1 MALFSNTRL
10 QTKLIVGFVLSSLM
24 TLAVGMFA
32 VIELHKVNDA
42 DTILYERATVPMKD
56 LLRLAVGFQR
66 VRVNLQGIVGAS
78 TDEEVQQRIAQI
90 ERLRKEIDDSS
101 KAVEK
106 TLISDEAK
114 RVIAEYKTHRATFR
128 QMTDRIIKLKV
139 SGDSKGAEDILDGE
153 AQKISDQYQDAI
165 NRLVKSK
172 EEQGHLLAQSN
183 DDLAGFSTKM
193 IFAAI
198 ALGFILS
205 VGQGIMLTRAVMQQL
220 GEDPGYLAEVAG
232 KIAGGDLNVAFRPQK
247 RPGGVYHVL
256 QSMVA
261 TMKDKIAEA
270 EQKSQEAAEQARQA
284 EQATQEAHAAKAQ
297 AERARAEGM
306 LQAAHQLEG
315 VVEVVS
321 TVTEQL
327 SALIVQSSRGAE
339 EQSHRVSV
347 TSSAMEEMN
356 ATVGEVAENAA
367 KASETSDAAR
377 AKAQDGAQMVSNV
390 VNDITAVQ
398 RQSLEV
404 KTDMAALGKQAD
416 GIGQIMG
423 VISDIADQT
432 NLLALNAA
440 IEAARAGDAG
450 RGFAV
455 VADEVRK
462 LAEKTMTA
470 TQEVG
475 RAIKEIQEGTKKNI
489 QSVEQTGESIE
500 QATKLS
506 EQSGESLKNILECV
520 QLVNDQVQS
529 IATASEQQSA
539 ASEEIN
545 RSVEQVATISAETAQ
560 AMEQASKAVTD
571 LAQQS
576 QALQQLIGEMKS
588 QG

>member
-1 MALFSNTRL
+1 MSLLKNTRL

-24 TLAVGMFA
+24 TLAVGVFA
-32 VIELHKVNDA
+32 VVELHKVNDA
-42 DTILYERATVPMKD
+42 DTILYERATVPMRD

-66 VRVNLQGIVGAS
+66 VRVNMQGIVGAS
-78 TDEEVQQRIAQI
+78 TEAEVQQRIATI
-90 ERLRKEIDDSS
+90 EKLRKEIDESS

-114 RVIAEYKTHRATFR
+114 RIIEEYKVHRASFR
-128 QMTDRIIKLKV
+128 QMTDRVIKLKT
-139 SGDSKGAEDILDGE
+139 SGDTKGAEDVLDGE
-153 AQKISDQYQDAI
+153 AQKVSDQYQNAI
-165 NRLVKSK
+165 NRLVASK

-183 DDLAGFSTKM
+183 NDLAGFSTKM

-198 ALGFILS
+198 ALGFVLS

-232 KIAGGDLNVAFRPQK
+232 KIAGGDLNVAFRQQK
-247 RPGGVYHVL
+247 RQGGVYHVL

-284 EQATQEAHAAKAQ
+284 ELATQEAHAAKAQ
-297 AERARAEGM
+297 ADRARAEGM

-315 VVEVVS
+315 VVDVIS
-321 TVTEQL
+321 TATEQL

-377 AKAQDGAQMVSNV
+377 AKAQDGAQMVGNV

-462 LAEKTMTA
+462 LAEKTMSA

-475 RAIKEIQEGTKKNI
+475 GVIRGIQEGTRKSI
-489 QSVEQTGESIE
+489 DGVERSVSIIE
-500 QATKLS
+500 GAT
-506 EQSGESLKNILECV
+506 QRATVSGESLAQIVN
-520 QLVNDQVQS
+520 LVEQASDQVRS
-529 IATASEQQSA
+529 IAAASEQQSA
-539 ASEEIN
+539 SSEEIS
-545 RSVEQVATISAETAQ
+545 RAVEQVATISAETAQ
-560 AMEQASKAVTD
+560 AMGRASEAMAEMTRQAQV
-571 LAQQS
+571 LR
-576 QALQQLIGEMKS
+576 QLIHELKAG
-588 QG
+588 

>member
-1 MALFSNTRL
+1 MSLLKNTRL

-24 TLAVGMFA
+24 TLVVGAFA

-42 DTILYERATVPMKD
+42 DTVLYERATVPMRD
-56 LLRLAVGFQR
+56 LLRLSVGFQR
-66 VRVNLQGIVGAS
+66 IRVNMQGIVGA
-78 TDEEVQQRIAQI
+78 TNNEEIQQRIAQI

-114 RVIAEYKTHRATFR
+114 RVIEEYKGHRAGFR
-128 QMTDRIIKLKV
+128 QMTDRAIKLKIA
-139 SGDSKGAEDILDGE
+139 GDTKGAEDILDGE
-153 AQKISDQYQDAI
+153 GQQLADRYQDAI

-183 DDLAGFSTKM
+183 DDLAVFSTKM

-198 ALGFILS
+198 AVGFILS
-205 VGQGIMLTRAVMQQL
+205 VGQGVMLTRAVMQQL

-232 KIAGGDLNVAFRPQK
+232 KIAEGDLNVAFRPQK
-247 RPGGVYHVL
+247 RQGGVYQVL
-256 QSMVA
+256 QNMVA
-261 TMKDKIAEA
+261 TMKEKIAEA
-270 EQKSQEAAEQARQA
+270 EQKSQEASEQARQA
-284 EQATQEAHAAKAQ
+284 ELATQEAHAAKAQ
-297 AERARAEGM
+297 AERAKAEGM

-321 TVTEQL
+321 TATEQL

-339 EQSHRVSV
+339 EQSRRVSV

-367 KASETSDAAR
+367 KASETSEAAR
-377 AKAQDGAQMVSNV
+377 AKAQEGAQMVSNV

-398 RQSLEV
+398 KQSLEV
-404 KTDMAALGKQAD
+404 KTDMSALGKQAD
-416 GIGQIMG
+416 GIGQIMS

-462 LAEKTMTA
+462 LAEKTMAA

-475 RAIKEIQEGTKKNI
+475 GVIRGIQEGTRKSI
-489 QSVEQTGESIE
+489 DGVERSVSIIE
-500 QATKLS
+500 GAT
-506 EQSGESLKNILECV
+506 QRATISGESLALIV
-520 QLVNDQVQS
+520 TLVEQASDQVRS
-529 IATASEQQSA
+529 IAAASEQQSA
-539 ASEEIN
+539 SSEEIS
-545 RSVEQVATISAETAQ
+545 RAVEQVATISAETAQ
-560 AMEQASKAVTD
+560 AMGRATQAMTEMTQQ
-571 LAQQS
+571 AQV
-576 QALQQLIGEMKS
+576 LRQLIHEMKA
-588 QG
+588 G

>member
-1 MALFSNTRL
+1 MSLLNNTRL

-24 TLAVGMFA
+24 TLAVGVFA
-32 VIELHKVNDA
+32 VIELHRVNDA

-66 VRVNLQGIVGAS
+66 VRVNMQGIVGAS
-78 TDEEVQQRIAQI
+78 TDAEVQQRIATI
-90 ERLRKEIDDSS
+90 EKLRKEIDESS
-101 KAVEK
+101 RAVEK

-114 RVIAEYKTHRATFR
+114 RIIEEYKVHRASFR
-128 QMTDRIIKLKV
+128 QMTDKIIKLKT
-139 SGDSKGAEDILDGE
+139 SGDTKGAEDVLDGE
-153 AQKISDQYQDAI
+153 AQKVSDQYQNAI
-165 NRLVKSK
+165 NRLVASK

-183 DDLAGFSTKM
+183 DQLAAFSTKM

-198 ALGFILS
+198 AIGFILS

-232 KIAGGDLNVAFRPQK
+232 KIAGGDLHVVFRPQK
-247 RPGGVYHVL
+247 RQGGVYHVL
-256 QSMVA
+256 QNMVA

-270 EQKSQEAAEQARQA
+270 EQKSQEAALQAQQA
-284 EQATQEAHAAKAQ
+284 DLATQEAQAAKAQ
-297 AERARAEGM
+297 ADRARAEGM

-315 VVEVVS
+315 VVDVIS
-321 TVTEQL
+321 TATEQL
-327 SALIVQSSRGAE
+327 SALVVQSSRGAE

-367 KASETSDAAR
+367 KASETSESAR
-377 AKAQDGAQMVSNV
+377 AKAQEGAQMVSNV

-404 KTDMAALGKQAD
+404 KSDMAALGKQAD
-416 GIGQIMG
+416 GIGQIMS

-462 LAEKTMTA
+462 LAEKTMSA

-475 RAIKEIQEGTKKNI
+475 GVIRGIQEGTRKSI
-489 QSVEQTGESIE
+489 DGVERSVTIIE
-500 QATKLS
+500 GAT
-506 EQSGESLKNILECV
+506 QRATISGESLTQIVN
-520 QLVNDQVQS
+520 LVEQASDQVRS
-529 IATASEQQSA
+529 IAAASEQQSA
-539 ASEEIN
+539 SSEEIS
-545 RSVEQVATISAETAQ
+545 RAVEQVATISAETAQ
-560 AMEQASKAVTD
+560 AMGRASEAMAEMTRQAQV
-571 LAQQS
+571 LR
-576 QALQQLIGEMKS
+576 QLIHELKAG
-588 QG
+588 

>member
-1 MALFSNTRL
+1 MSLLKNTRL

-42 DTILYERATVPMKD
+42 DTVLYERATVPMRD
-56 LLRLAVGFQR
+56 LLRLSVGFQR
-66 VRVNLQGIVGAS
+66 IRVNMQGIVGA
-78 TDEEVQQRIAQI
+78 TNNEEIQQRIAQI

-462 LAEKTMTA
+462 LAEKTMSA

-475 RAIKEIQEGTKKNI
+475 GVIRGIQEGTRKSI
-489 QSVEQTGESIE
+489 DGVERSVSIIE
-500 QATKLS
+500 GAT
-506 EQSGESLKNILECV
+506 QRATISGESLAQIVN
-520 QLVNDQVQS
+520 LVEQASDQVRS
-529 IATASEQQSA
+529 IAAASEQQSA
-539 ASEEIN
+539 SSEEIS
-545 RSVEQVATISAETAQ
+545 RAVEQVATISAETAQ
-560 AMEQASKAVTD
+560 AMGRANEAMTEMTRQAQV
-571 LAQQS
+571 LR
-576 QALQQLIGEMKS
+576 QLIREMKA
-588 QG
+588 G

>member
-1 MALFSNTRL
+1 MSLIKNTRL
-10 QTKLIVGFVLSSLM
+10 QTKLIVGFVLSSLVTM
-24 TLAVGMFA
+24 VVGGFA
-32 VIELHKVNDA
+32 VVELNKVNTA
-42 DTILYERATVPMKD
+42 DTVLYERATVPMRD
-56 LLRLAVGFQR
+56 LLKLAVGFQR
-66 VRVNLQGIVGAS
+66 IRVNLQGIVGAS
-78 TDEEVQQRIAQI
+78 TEEEVKQRIATV
-90 ERLRKEIDDSS
+90 EKLRKEIDESS
-101 KAVEK
+101 RAVEK

-114 RVIAEYKTHRATFR
+114 RVIEEYKVHRAAFR
-128 QMTDRIIKLKV
+128 QMTDRVIKLKTA
-139 SGDSKGAEDILDGE
+139 GDSKGAEDILDGE
-153 AQKISDQYQDAI
+153 GDAVAARYQDAI

-172 EEQGHLLAQSN
+172 EEQGHLLAESN
-183 DDLAGFSTKM
+183 NQLADFSTKTIFVAIM
-193 IFAAI
+193 I
-198 ALGFILS
+198 GFILS
-205 VGQGIMLTRAVMQQL
+205 VGQGVMLTRAVMQQL

-232 KIAGGDLNVAFRPQK
+232 KIADGDLNVAFRPQK
-247 RPGGVYHVL
+247 RQGGVYHVL
-256 QSMVA
+256 QGMVA
-261 TMKDKIAEA
+261 TMKDKIFEA

-284 EQATQEAHAAKAQ
+284 ELATQEANAAKAQ
-297 AERARAEGM
+297 AERAKAEGM
-306 LQAAHQLEG
+306 LQAARQLEG

-339 EQSHRVSV
+339 EQSHRVIT

-367 KASETSDAAR
+367 KASETSDSAR
-377 AKAQDGAQMVSNV
+377 IKAQEGAQMVSNV

-398 RQSLEV
+398 RQSIEV
-404 KTDMAALGKQAD
+404 KNDMAALGKQAD

-475 RAIKEIQEGTKKNI
+475 GVIRGIQDGTRKSIDGVERSVAIIEG
-489 QSVEQTGESIE
+489 
-500 QATKLS
+500 AT
-506 EQSGESLKNILECV
+506 QRGTTSGESLAQIVN
-520 QLVNDQVQS
+520 LVEQASDQVRS

-539 ASEEIN
+539 SSEEIS
-545 RSVEQVATISAETAQ
+545 RAVEQVATISAETAQ
-560 AMEQASKAVTD
+560 AMSRASEAMAEMTQQAQI
-571 LAQQS
+571 LRR
-576 QALQQLIGEMKS
+576 LINEMKA
-588 QG
+588 G

>member
-1 MALFSNTRL
+1 MSLIKNTRL
-10 QTKLIVGFVLSSLM
+10 QTKLIVGFVLSSLVTM
-24 TLAVGMFA
+24 VVGGFA
-32 VIELHKVNDA
+32 VVELNKVNTA
-42 DTILYERATVPMKD
+42 DTVLYERATVPMRD
-56 LLRLAVGFQR
+56 LLKLSVGFQR
-66 VRVNLQGIVGAS
+66 IRVNLQGIVGAS
-78 TDEEVQQRIAQI
+78 TEEEVKQRIATV
-90 ERLRKEIDDSS
+90 EKLRKEIDESS
-101 KAVEK
+101 RAVEK

-114 RVIAEYKTHRATFR
+114 RVIEEYKVHRAAFR
-128 QMTDRIIKLKV
+128 QLTDRVIKLKTA
-139 SGDSKGAEDILDGE
+139 GDSKGAEDILDGE
-153 AQKISDQYQDAI
+153 GDAVAARYQDAI

-172 EEQGHLLAQSN
+172 EEQGHLLAESN
-183 DDLAGFSTKM
+183 NQLADFSTKTIFVAIM
-193 IFAAI
+193 I
-198 ALGFILS
+198 GFILS
-205 VGQGIMLTRAVMQQL
+205 VGQGVMLTRAVMQQL

-232 KIAGGDLNVAFRPQK
+232 KIADGDLNVAFRPQK
-247 RPGGVYHVL
+247 RQGGVYHVL
-256 QSMVA
+256 QGMVA
-261 TMKDKIAEA
+261 TMKDKIFEA

-284 EQATQEAHAAKAQ
+284 ELATQEANAAKAQ
-297 AERARAEGM
+297 AERAKAEGM
-306 LQAAHQLEG
+306 LQAARQLEG

-339 EQSHRVSV
+339 EQSHRVIT

-367 KASETSDAAR
+367 KASETSDSAR
-377 AKAQDGAQMVSNV
+377 IKAQEGAQMVSNV

-398 RQSLEV
+398 RQSIEV
-404 KTDMAALGKQAD
+404 KNDMAALGKQAD

-475 RAIKEIQEGTKKNI
+475 GVIRGIQDGTRKSIDGVERSVAIIEGATQRAT
-489 QSVEQTGESIE
+489 T
-500 QATKLS
+500 
-506 EQSGESLKNILECV
+506 SGESLAQIVN
-520 QLVNDQVQS
+520 LVEQASDQVRS

-539 ASEEIN
+539 SSEEIS
-545 RSVEQVATISAETAQ
+545 RAVEQVATISAETAQ
-560 AMEQASKAVTD
+560 AMSRASEAMTEMTQQAQI
-571 LAQQS
+571 LRR
-576 QALQQLIGEMKS
+576 LINEMKA
-588 QG
+588 G

>member
-1 MALFSNTRL
+1 MSLLKNTRL

-24 TLAVGMFA
+24 TLVVGMFA
-32 VIELHKVNDA
+32 IIELHKVNDA

-78 TDEEVQQRIAQI
+78 TDGEVQQRIAQI

-139 SGDSKGAEDILDGE
+139 SGDTKGAENILDGE
-153 AQKISDQYQDAI
+153 AQKTSDQYQDAI
-165 NRLVKSK
+165 NRLVASK

-183 DDLAGFSTKM
+183 DDLADFSTKM
-193 IFAAI
+193 IFFAI
-198 ALGFILS
+198 ALGFIFS

-247 RPGGVYHVL
+247 RQGGVYHVL
-256 QSMVA
+256 QNMVA

-462 LAEKTMTA
+462 LAEKTMSA

-475 RAIKEIQEGTKKNI
+475 GVIRGIQEGTRKSI
-489 QSVEQTGESIE
+489 DGVERSVSIIE
-500 QATKLS
+500 GAT
-506 EQSGESLKNILECV
+506 QRATISGESLAQIVN
-520 QLVNDQVQS
+520 LVEQASDQVRS
-529 IATASEQQSA
+529 IAAASEQQSA
-539 ASEEIN
+539 SSEEIS
-545 RSVEQVATISAETAQ
+545 RAVEQVATISAETAQ
-560 AMEQASKAVTD
+560 AMGRANEAMTEMTRQAQV
-571 LAQQS
+571 LR
-576 QALQQLIGEMKS
+576 QLIREMKA
-588 QG
+588 G

>member
-1 MALFSNTRL
+1 MSLLKNTRL

-24 TLAVGMFA
+24 TLAVGVFA
-32 VIELHKVNDA
+32 VVELHKVNDA
-42 DTILYERATVPMKD
+42 DTILYERATVPMRD

-66 VRVNLQGIVGAS
+66 VRVNMQGIVGAS
-78 TDEEVQQRIAQI
+78 TEAEVQQRIATI
-90 ERLRKEIDDSS
+90 EKLRKEIDESS

-114 RVIAEYKTHRATFR
+114 RIIEEYKVHRASFR
-128 QMTDRIIKLKV
+128 QMTDRVIKLKT
-139 SGDSKGAEDILDGE
+139 SGDTKGAEDVLDGE
-153 AQKISDQYQDAI
+153 AQKVSDQYQNAI
-165 NRLVKSK
+165 NRLVASK

-183 DDLAGFSTKM
+183 NDLAGFSTKM

-232 KIAGGDLNVAFRPQK
+232 KIAGGDLNVAFRQQK
-247 RPGGVYHVL
+247 RQGGVYHVL

-284 EQATQEAHAAKAQ
+284 ELATQEAHAAKAQ
-297 AERARAEGM
+297 ADRARAEGM

-315 VVEVVS
+315 VVDVIS
-321 TVTEQL
+321 TATEQL

-377 AKAQDGAQMVSNV
+377 AKAQDGAQMVGNV

-462 LAEKTMTA
+462 LAEKTMSA

-475 RAIKEIQEGTKKNI
+475 GVIRGIQEGTRKSI
-489 QSVEQTGESIE
+489 DGVERSVSIIE
-500 QATKLS
+500 GAT
-506 EQSGESLKNILECV
+506 QRATVSGESLAQIVN
-520 QLVNDQVQS
+520 LVEQASDQVRS
-529 IATASEQQSA
+529 IAAASEQQSA
-539 ASEEIN
+539 SSEEIS
-545 RSVEQVATISAETAQ
+545 RAVEQVATISAETAQ
-560 AMEQASKAVTD
+560 AMGRASEAMAEMTRQAQV
-571 LAQQS
+571 LR
-576 QALQQLIGEMKS
+576 QLIHELKAG
-588 QG
+588 

>member
-1 MALFSNTRL
+1 MSLLKNTRL
-10 QTKLIVGFVLSSLM
+10 QTKLILAFVLSSFV
-24 TLAVGMFA
+24 TLAVGVFA
-32 VIELHKVNDA
+32 VIELNKVNEA
-42 DTILYERATVPMKD
+42 DTVLYERATVPMRD
-56 LLRLAVGFQR
+56 LLKLAVGFQR
-66 VRVNLQGIVGAS
+66 IRVNTQGIVGAS
-78 TDEEVQQRIAQI
+78 TNEEIQRRLATI
-90 ERLRKEIDDSS
+90 ERMRKEIDDSS

-114 RVIAEYKTHRATFR
+114 RIVEEYKIHRAAFR
-128 QMTDRIIKLKV
+128 EMTDKVIKMKIAGN
-139 SGDSKGAEDILDGE
+139 SQGAEGLLDGE
-153 AQKISDQYQDAI
+153 GQGLSDRYQDAI
-165 NRLVKSK
+165 NRLVNSK
-172 EEQGHLLAQSN
+172 EEQGHILAEKN
-183 DDLAGFSTKM
+183 NDLASFSTKM
-193 IFAAI
+193 IFLAI
-198 ALGFILS
+198 AIGFIIS
-205 VGQGIMLTRAVMQQL
+205 VGLGILLTRAVMQQL

-232 KIAGGDLNVAFRPQK
+232 KIADGDLNVAFRQQ
-247 RPGGVYHVL
+247 RRQGGVYHVL
-256 QSMVA
+256 QNMVA

-270 EQKSQEAAEQARQA
+270 EQKSQEAAQQAQQA
-284 EQATQEAHAAKAQ
+284 ELATQEAHAAKAQ

-339 EQSHRVSV
+339 EQSHRVSI

-367 KASETSDAAR
+367 KASETSDSAR
-377 AKAQDGAQMVSNV
+377 TMAQQGAQMVSNV

-398 RQSLEV
+398 RQSIEV

-416 GIGQIMG
+416 GIGQIMS

-462 LAEKTMTA
+462 LAEKTMSA

-475 RAIKEIQEGTKKNI
+475 GVIRGIQEGTRKSI
-489 QSVEQTGESIE
+489 DGVERSVSIIE
-500 QATKLS
+500 GAT
-506 EQSGESLKNILECV
+506 QRATTSGESLAQIV
-520 QLVNDQVQS
+520 TLVEQASDQVRS

-539 ASEEIN
+539 SSEEIS
-545 RSVEQVATISAETAQ
+545 RAVEQVATISAETAQ
-560 AMEQASKAVTD
+560 AMSRASEAMSEMTQQAQI
-571 LAQQS
+571 LR
-576 QALQQLIGEMKS
+576 QLIREMKA
-588 QG
+588 G

>member
-1 MALFSNTRL
+1 MNLLKHTRL
-10 QTKLIVGFVLSSLM
+10 QTKLIAGFVLSSLV
-24 TLAVGMFA
+24 TLAVGVFA
-32 VIELHKVNDA
+32 VIELHKVNEA
-42 DTILYERATVPMKD
+42 DTVLYERATVPMKD
-56 LLRLAVGFQR
+56 LLRLSVGFQR
-66 VRVNLQGIVGAS
+66 IRVNMQGIVGAS
-78 TDEEVQQRIAQI
+78 TETEVQQRIAQI
-90 ERLRKEIDDSS
+90 ERLRKDIDESS
-101 KAVEK
+101 TAVEK

-114 RVIAEYKTHRATFR
+114 RIIEEYKVHRAAFR
-128 QMTDRIIKLKV
+128 QMTDKVIKLKS
-139 SGDSKGAEDILDGE
+139 SGDSQGAEAFLDGE
-153 AQKISDQYQDAI
+153 GQTLANQYQDGI

-172 EEQGHLLAQSN
+172 EEQGHILAEKN
-183 DDLAGFSTKM
+183 NNLASFSTKM
-193 IFAAI
+193 IFLAI
-198 ALGFILS
+198 ALGFFFSVALGIL
-205 VGQGIMLTRAVMQQL
+205 LTRAVMKQL

-247 RPGGVYHVL
+247 RQGGVYHVL
-256 QSMVA
+256 QNMVA

-270 EQKSQEAAEQARQA
+270 EQKSQEAAQQAQQA
-284 EQATQEAHAAKAQ
+284 ELATQEAQAAKAQ

-327 SALIVQSSRGAE
+327 SALIEQSSRGAE
-339 EQSHRVSV
+339 EQSHRVTV

-367 KASETSDAAR
+367 KASETSDSAR
-377 AKAQDGAQMVSNV
+377 IKAQEGAQMVSNV

-398 RQSLEV
+398 RQSIEV

-416 GIGQIMG
+416 GIGQIMS

-462 LAEKTMTA
+462 LAEKTMSA

-475 RAIKEIQEGTKKNI
+475 GVIRGIQEGTRKSI
-489 QSVEQTGESIE
+489 DGVERSVSIIE
-500 QATKLS
+500 GAT
-506 EQSGESLKNILECV
+506 QRATISGESLAQIV
-520 QLVNDQVQS
+520 TLVEQASDQVRS
-529 IATASEQQSA
+529 IATASEEQSA
-539 ASEEIN
+539 SSEEIS
-545 RSVEQVATISAETAQ
+545 RAVEQVATISAETAQ
-560 AMEQASKAVTD
+560 AMNRASEAMSEMTRQAQV
-571 LAQQS
+571 LR
-576 QALQQLIGEMKS
+576 QLIGEMKA
-588 QG
+588 G

>member
-1 MALFSNTRL
+1 
-10 QTKLIVGFVLSSLM
+10 
-24 TLAVGMFA
+24 
-32 VIELHKVNDA
+32 
-42 DTILYERATVPMKD
+42 
-56 LLRLAVGFQR
+56 
-66 VRVNLQGIVGAS
+66 
-78 TDEEVQQRIAQI
+78 
-90 ERLRKEIDDSS
+90 
-101 KAVEK
+101 
-106 TLISDEAK
+106 
-114 RVIAEYKTHRATFR
+114 
-128 QMTDRIIKLKV
+128 
-139 SGDSKGAEDILDGE
+139 
-153 AQKISDQYQDAI
+153 
-165 NRLVKSK
+165 
-172 EEQGHLLAQSN
+172 
-183 DDLAGFSTKM
+183 M

-232 KIAGGDLNVAFRPQK
+232 KIAGGDLNVAFRQQK
-247 RPGGVYHVL
+247 RQGGVYHVL

-284 EQATQEAHAAKAQ
+284 ELATQEAHAAKAQ
-297 AERARAEGM
+297 ADRARAEGM

-315 VVEVVS
+315 VVDVIS
-321 TVTEQL
+321 TATEQL

-377 AKAQDGAQMVSNV
+377 AKAQDGAQMVGNV

-462 LAEKTMTA
+462 LAEKTMSA

-475 RAIKEIQEGTKKNI
+475 GVIRGIQEGTRKSI
-489 QSVEQTGESIE
+489 DGVERSVSIIE
-500 QATKLS
+500 GAT
-506 EQSGESLKNILECV
+506 QRATVSGESLAQIVN
-520 QLVNDQVQS
+520 LVEQASDQVRS
-529 IATASEQQSA
+529 IAAASEQQSA
-539 ASEEIN
+539 SSEEIS
-545 RSVEQVATISAETAQ
+545 RAVEQVATISAETAQ
-560 AMEQASKAVTD
+560 AMGRASEAMAEMTRQAQV
-571 LAQQS
+571 LR
-576 QALQQLIGEMKS
+576 QLIHELKAG
-588 QG
+588 

>member
-1 MALFSNTRL
+1 MSLLKNTQL

-462 LAEKTMTA
+462 LAEKTMSA

-475 RAIKEIQEGTKKNI
+475 GVIRGIQEGTRKSI
-489 QSVEQTGESIE
+489 DGVERSVSIIE
-500 QATKLS
+500 GAT
-506 EQSGESLKNILECV
+506 QRATISGESLAQIVN
-520 QLVNDQVQS
+520 LVEQASDQVRS
-529 IATASEQQSA
+529 IAAASEQQSA
-539 ASEEIN
+539 SSEEIS
-545 RSVEQVATISAETAQ
+545 RAVEQVATISAETAQ
-560 AMEQASKAVTD
+560 AMGRANEAMTEMTRQAQV
-571 LAQQS
+571 LR
-576 QALQQLIGEMKS
+576 QLIREMKA
-588 QG
+588 G

>member
-1 MALFSNTRL
+1 MSLLKNTQL

-42 DTILYERATVPMKD
+42 DTILYERATVPMRD

-66 VRVNLQGIVGAS
+66 VRVNMQGIVGAS
-78 TDEEVQQRIAQI
+78 TEAEVQQRIAQI

-193 IFAAI
+193 ILFAI

-462 LAEKTMTA
+462 LAEKTMSA

-475 RAIKEIQEGTKKNI
+475 GVIRGIQEGTRKSI
-489 QSVEQTGESIE
+489 DGVERSVSIIE
-500 QATKLS
+500 GAT
-506 EQSGESLKNILECV
+506 QRATISGESLAQIVN
-520 QLVNDQVQS
+520 LVEQASDQVRS
-529 IATASEQQSA
+529 IAAASEQQSA
-539 ASEEIN
+539 SSEEIS
-545 RSVEQVATISAETAQ
+545 RAVEQVATISAETAQ
-560 AMEQASKAVTD
+560 AMGRANEAMTEMTRQAQV
-571 LAQQS
+571 LR
-576 QALQQLIGEMKS
+576 QLIREMKA
-588 QG
+588 G

>member
-1 MALFSNTRL
+1 MSLLKNTRL
-10 QTKLIVGFVLSSLM
+10 QTKLIVGFVLSSLVTM
-24 TLAVGMFA
+24 VVGGFA
-32 VIELHKVNDA
+32 VVELNKVNTA
-42 DTILYERATVPMKD
+42 DTVLYERATVPMRD
-56 LLRLAVGFQR
+56 LLKLAVGFQR
-66 VRVNLQGIVGAS
+66 IRVNLQGIVGAS
-78 TDEEVQQRIAQI
+78 TEEEVKQRIATV
-90 ERLRKEIDDSS
+90 EKLRKEIDESS
-101 KAVEK
+101 RAVEK

-114 RVIAEYKTHRATFR
+114 RVIEEYKVHRAAFR
-128 QMTDRIIKLKV
+128 QMTDRVIKLKTA
-139 SGDSKGAEDILDGE
+139 GDSKGAEDILDGE
-153 AQKISDQYQDAI
+153 GDAVAARYQDAI

-172 EEQGHLLAQSN
+172 EEQGHLLAESN
-183 DDLAGFSTKM
+183 NQLADFSTKTIFVAIM
-193 IFAAI
+193 I
-198 ALGFILS
+198 GFILS
-205 VGQGIMLTRAVMQQL
+205 VGQGVMLTRAVMQQL

-232 KIAGGDLNVAFRPQK
+232 KIADGDLNVAFRPQK
-247 RPGGVYHVL
+247 RQGGVYHVL
-256 QSMVA
+256 QGMVA
-261 TMKDKIAEA
+261 TMKDKIFEA

-284 EQATQEAHAAKAQ
+284 ELATQEANAAKAQ
-297 AERARAEGM
+297 AERAKAEGM
-306 LQAAHQLEG
+306 LQAARQLEG

-339 EQSHRVSV
+339 EQSHRVIT

-367 KASETSDAAR
+367 KASETSDSAR
-377 AKAQDGAQMVSNV
+377 IKAQEGAQMVSNV

-398 RQSLEV
+398 RQSIEV
-404 KTDMAALGKQAD
+404 KNDMAALGKQAD

-475 RAIKEIQEGTKKNI
+475 GVIRGIQDGTRKSIDGVERSVAIIEG
-489 QSVEQTGESIE
+489 
-500 QATKLS
+500 AT
-506 EQSGESLKNILECV
+506 QRGTTSGESLAQIVN
-520 QLVNDQVQS
+520 LVEQASDQVRS

-539 ASEEIN
+539 SSEEIS
-545 RSVEQVATISAETAQ
+545 RAVEQVATISAETAQ
-560 AMEQASKAVTD
+560 AMSRASEAMAEMTQQAQI
-571 LAQQS
+571 LRR
-576 QALQQLIGEMKS
+576 LINEMKA
-588 QG
+588 G